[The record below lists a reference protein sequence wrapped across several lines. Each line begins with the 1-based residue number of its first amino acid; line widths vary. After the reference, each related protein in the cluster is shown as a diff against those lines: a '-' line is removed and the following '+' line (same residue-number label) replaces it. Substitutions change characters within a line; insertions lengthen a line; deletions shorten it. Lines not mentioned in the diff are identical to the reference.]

1 MIIQTGK
8 LYMFQHCSYLF
19 KSRNCF
25 IEPDDYLSDVDNQI
39 VMILEQY
46 SIKHEQYSI
55 KHGLHGF
62 RLLTSEGLVG
72 YICCAERLLETYFV
86 KL

>member
-19 KSRNCF
+19 NSRDCV

-46 SIKHEQYSI
+46 PVNYSQD
-55 KHGLHGF
+55 
-62 RLLTSEGLVG
+62 
-72 YICCAERLLETYFV
+72 
-86 KL
+86 

>member
-1 MIIQTGK
+1 VFAAMIIQTGK

-19 KSRNCF
+19 KSRDCV

-46 SIKHEQYSI
+46 AMKY
-55 KHGLHGF
+55 GLHGF

-72 YICCAERLLETYFV
+72 YVCCAERLLEKVFV

>member
-1 MIIQTGK
+1 MKLENGK
-8 LYMFQHCSYLF
+8 LYMFQDGSYLF
-19 KSRNCF
+19 KSRDCVS
-25 IEPDDYLSDVDNQI
+25 ETDDDLCIVDNQI

-46 SIKHEQYSI
+46 SMKY
-55 KHGLHGF
+55 GLHGF

-72 YICCAERLLETYFV
+72 YICVAERFLEKTFV

>member
-8 LYMFQHCSYLF
+8 LYMFQDGSYLF
-19 KSRNCF
+19 NSRDCVS
-25 IEPDDYLSDVDNQI
+25 ETDDDLYIVDDQI

-46 SIKHEQYSI
+46 PMKY
-55 KHGLHGF
+55 GLHGF

>member
-8 LYMFQHCSYLF
+8 LYMFQDGLYLF
-19 KSRNCF
+19 KSRDCVS
-25 IEPDDYLSDVDNQI
+25 ETDDDLYIVDDQI

-46 SIKHEQYSI
+46 ATKY
-55 KHGLHGF
+55 GLHGF

-72 YICCAERLLETYFV
+72 YICVAERFLEKIFV

>member
-8 LYMFQHCSYLF
+8 LYMFQDGSYLF
-19 KSRNCF
+19 KYRDCV
-25 IEPDDYLSDVDNQI
+25 IEPDDDLSVVDYQI

-46 SIKHEQYSI
+46 TMKY
-55 KHGLHGF
+55 GLHGF

-72 YICCAERLLETYFV
+72 YICVAERFLEKTFL

>member
-8 LYMFQHCSYLF
+8 QYMFQDGSYLF
-19 KSRNCF
+19 KSRDCVS
-25 IEPDDYLSDVDNQI
+25 ETDDDLYVVDDQI

-46 SIKHEQYSI
+46 SMKY
-55 KHGLHGF
+55 GLHGF

>member
-8 LYMFQHCSYLF
+8 LYMFQDGSYLF
-19 KSRNCF
+19 KSRDCVC
-25 IEPDDYLSDVDNQI
+25 ETADDLCIVDNQI

-46 SIKHEQYSI
+46 AMKY
-55 KHGLHGF
+55 GLHGF

-72 YICCAERLLETYFV
+72 YICVAERFLEKTFV